1 MFGIFQNLDIRC
13 VQIVSYT
20 HEEVVVVFRGTISK
34 MQLIMQGWQSLKP
47 GNDFFGIGKVN
58 QYFDGALKSL
68 WPNIKATLQTFK
80 GFNVTFTGHSLGG
93 ALASLAAVR
102 SVVEGVKRS
111 DQVRLYTFGQPRV
124 GNAAFAS
131 KHKELVPN
139 SFRIVFREDFVAHIP
154 PCSLN
159 GEDDDKPCD
168 PTLSTHFHHGA
179 EIWYSKQMPRLESH
193 KNSDLFTNCA
203 GQPRGEDFACSET
216 IHFDL
221 SHLVGDHYDHKH
233 YFGRSLGNFGE
244 LGCDPN
250 LDDEDAE
257 LVGRVKEEQ
266 KRKCQSRCGAPFFS
280 SAKSLGCQNGL
291 YGATEECGPM
301 LLGTRYICA
310 ICD

>member
-1 MFGIFQNLDIRC
+1 MDGIP
-13 VQIVSYT
+13 T
-20 HEEVVVVFRGTISK
+20 
-34 MQLIMQGWQSLKP
+34 
-47 GNDFFGIGKVN
+47 FFSTAASRWGETSG
-58 QYFDGALKSL
+58 
-68 WPNIKATLQTFK
+68 P

-93 ALASLAAVR
+93 ALASLAAAR
-102 SVVEGVKRS
+102 SVVEGFKRS
-111 DQVRLYTFGQPRV
+111 DQLRLYTFGQPRV
-124 GNAAFAS
+124 GNSAFAS

-159 GEDDDKPCD
+159 DEDDDKPCD
-168 PTLSTHFHHGA
+168 PTISTHFHHGT

-193 KNSDLFTNCA
+193 QNSDSRRPLRSQALLWC
-203 GQPRGEDFACSET
+203 
-216 IHFDL
+216 
-221 SHLVGDHYDHKH
+221 
-233 YFGRSLGNFGE
+233 RSLGNFGE

-291 YGATEECGPM
+291 FGAKEDCGP
-301 LLGTRYICA
+301 LSLGTRYICA
-310 ICD
+310 ICE